1 MATPKRIADDVAEAM
16 SDVGRL
22 ATDAELARLRSEVA
36 SYRSRYKAALS
47 QIDRERERADA
58 MISLQGVK
66 AVRPRSAAKKP
77 AKKHDATMVLML
89 SDVHCEERVDPATV
103 NNENE
108 YSLEVCER
116 RLDELLGRFFLMLDH
131 ERHLTDVRR
140 VLVWLGGDF
149 ITGHIH
155 PDCAEVAQLSP
166 QNATL
171 WIQGRLRG
179 VIDAIA
185 ERVDSVVV
193 ATNAGNHGRSTEKNR
208 IATELDHSWEQ
219 YMFHVLR
226 REEKNPNV
234 EWQIGTGHL
243 NYIDLDGFIV
253 RTCHGHNIRYAG
265 GVYGLALPASKAIAA
280 WDAHR
285 RADLTVFG
293 HYHTWGWLRGGRYVS
308 NGSVIGHSPYAVA
321 IKASP
326 ERPCQGCV
334 VIDHGRNE
342 VTKAYPLFCDGDLR
356 SKHDDHDTRR
366 IQRRT
371 AGSRPR
377 AARRHASR

>member
-1 MATPKRIADDVAEAM
+1 MARKTVAAEVAEEIAA
-16 SDVGRL
+16 GQRL
-22 ATDAELARLRSEVA
+22 AADAETARLRAEVA
-36 SYRSRYKAALS
+36 SYRKRYADALA

-58 MISLQGVK
+58 VLSLQGSK
-66 AVRPRSAAKKP
+66 PVRPKFAAKKS
-77 AKKHDATMVLML
+77 AKQHDATMVLML
-89 SDVHCEERVDPATV
+89 SDVHCEERVTPETV
-103 NNENE
+103 NGEND
-108 YSLEVCER
+108 YSLDVCER
-116 RLDELLGRFFLMLDH
+116 RMAELLERFFLMLDH
-131 ERHLTDVRR
+131 ERHLTKIRR

-171 WIQGRLRG
+171 WIQQRLRG
-179 VIDAIA
+179 MVDAIA
-185 ERVDSVVV
+185 ERVESVIV
-193 ATNAGNHGRSTEKNR
+193 ATNAGNHGRSNRDPKQR

-219 YMFHVLR
+219 YMYQVLH
-226 REEKNPNV
+226 REEANANV
-234 EWQIGTGHL
+234 TWQIGTGHL
-243 NYIDLDGFIV
+243 NYVDLDGFTV

-285 RADLTVFG
+285 RADLTIFG

-342 VTKAYPLFCDGDLR
+342 VTRAYPLFCDGDLR
-356 SKHDDHDTRR
+356 
-366 IQRRT
+366 
-371 AGSRPR
+371 A
-377 AARRHASR
+377 